1 MWKRI
6 LIIGKPCDT
15 PQTGSRSPK
24 SPPRPC
30 YIIKVGEGDTSHHN
44 KPTVVYL
51 FYFIMQF
58 LQNVRTMDTS
68 LPVVLTVNTE
78 SVQIPFE
85 NARGKSVSQLFAE
98 YGSSLGVDVARITT
112 YVINGESVPSDT
124 QPRPG
129 ETVRGAIT
137 SESKG

>member
-1 MWKRI
+1 
-6 LIIGKPCDT
+6 
-15 PQTGSRSPK
+15 
-24 SPPRPC
+24 
-30 YIIKVGEGDTSHHN
+30 
-44 KPTVVYL
+44 
-51 FYFIMQF
+51 MQF
-58 LQNVRTMDTS
+58 LQNVRAQDLS
-68 LPVVLTVNTE
+68 QPVTLAVNTE

-98 YGSSLGVDVARITT
+98 YGSSLGVDVVRITT
-112 YVINGESVPSDT
+112 YVLNGESVPTDT

>member
-1 MWKRI
+1 
-6 LIIGKPCDT
+6 
-15 PQTGSRSPK
+15 
-24 SPPRPC
+24 
-30 YIIKVGEGDTSHHN
+30 
-44 KPTVVYL
+44 
-51 FYFIMQF
+51 MQF

-78 SVQIPFE
+78 SVQVPFE